1 MSHTITCQL
10 EKKYNAQHLYKNNN
24 NLFTPQTWPCRAWQE
39 KKTIRPDAPIWM
51 QSILDVSEKYYDFIK
66 YFGF

>member
-1 MSHTITCQL
+1 MPNTYTKIITTCL
-10 EKKYNAQHLYKNNN
+10 LLKHDLVEPDK
-24 NLFTPQTWPCRAWQE
+24 